1 MMLSSVRLATMLA
14 TTGGVAAAA
23 IAQPAAQTGGSPSD
37 EQVCELRYT
46 EITLNALSGPASRK
60 VGEEELAWAQQ
71 QAERKA
77 RGEPCALPED
87 TAAAFREA
95 TALNAAFEAHTRLG
109 LSPQTTGERLICAAV
124 WNRWNY
130 AVESAPGEEFRET
143 LRPELSTTNAAD
155 REAFWRKRAG
165 KASKRGDDRAE
176 AEEKADDLYA
186 AYVNGEERG
195 AERLME
201 WLAICR

>member
-1 MMLSSVRLATMLA
+1 MMVSGVRLAAMLA
-14 TTGGVAAAA
+14 ITGGVAAAA
-23 IAQPAAQTGGSPSD
+23 IAQPPAQLEDGPSD
-37 EQVCELRYT
+37 EQVCEFRYT

-87 TAAAFREA
+87 TAAAFRQA
-95 TALNAAFEAHTRLG
+95 TALNAAFEAGTRLG
-109 LSPQTTGERLICAAV
+109 LSPQTTGERLTCAAV
-124 WNRWNY
+124 WNRWSY
-130 AVESAPGEEFRET
+130 AVESAPGEEFRQT
-143 LRPELSTTNAAD
+143 LRPELSAANAAY
-155 REAFWRKRAG
+155 REAFWRTRAG

-186 AYVNGEERG
+186 AYANGEERG
-195 AERLME
+195 GDRLME

>member
-1 MMLSSVRLATMLA
+1 MILSGVRPAAMLPVAGA
-14 TTGGVAAAA
+14 AAAA
-23 IAQPAAQTGGSPSD
+23 IAQPAAEPEDGPSD
-37 EQVCELRYT
+37 EQVCEFRYT

-60 VGEEELAWAQQ
+60 VGEDELAWARQQ
-71 QAERKA
+71 EERKA

-87 TAAAFREA
+87 GAAAFREA
-95 TALNAAFEAHTRLG
+95 TKLNAAFEAGTRLA

-130 AVESAPGEEFRET
+130 AVESAPGEEFRQA
-143 LRPELSTTNAAD
+143 LRRELSAANAVS
-155 REAFWRKRAG
+155 REGFWRKQAD
-165 KASKRGDDRAE
+165 KAAKRGDDRVE

-186 AYVNGEERG
+186 AYANGEERG
-195 AERLME
+195 ADRLME

>member
-1 MMLSSVRLATMLA
+1 MILSGVRPAAMLPVAGA
-14 TTGGVAAAA
+14 AAAA
-23 IAQPAAQTGGSPSD
+23 IAQPAAEPEDGPSD
-37 EQVCELRYT
+37 EQVCEFRYT

-60 VGEEELAWAQQ
+60 VGEDELAWARQQ
-71 QAERKA
+71 EERKA

-87 TAAAFREA
+87 GAAAFREA
-95 TALNAAFEAHTRLG
+95 TKLNAAFEAGTQLA

-130 AVESAPGEEFRET
+130 AVESAPGEEFRQA
-143 LRPELSTTNAAD
+143 LRRELSAANAVS
-155 REAFWRKRAG
+155 REGFWRKQAD
-165 KASKRGDDRAE
+165 KAAKRGDDRVE

-186 AYVNGEERG
+186 AYANGEERG
-195 AERLME
+195 ADRLME

>member
-1 MMLSSVRLATMLA
+1 MILSGVRPAAMLA
-14 TTGGVAAAA
+14 VAGAAAAA
-23 IAQPAAQTGGSPSD
+23 IAQPAAQPAAGPSD
-37 EQVCELRYT
+37 EQACEFRYT
-46 EITLNALSGPASRK
+46 EITLNALSGPASRE
-60 VGEEELAWAQQ
+60 VSEDELAWARQQ
-71 QAERKA
+71 EERKA

-95 TALNAAFEAHTRLG
+95 TALNAAFEAGTRLA

-130 AVESAPGEEFRET
+130 AVESAPGEELRQT
-143 LRPELSTTNAAD
+143 LRRELSAAYAAD

-165 KASKRGDDRAE
+165 KASKRADDRAE

-186 AYVNGEERG
+186 AYANGEERG
-195 AERLME
+195 ADRLME

>member
-1 MMLSSVRLATMLA
+1 M
-14 TTGGVAAAA
+14 AAVA
-23 IAQPAAQTGGSPSD
+23 IAQPAAQPED
-37 EQVCELRYT
+37 KQVCEFRYT

-95 TALNAAFEAHTRLG
+95 TALNAAFEAGTRLG
-109 LSPQTTGERLICAAV
+109 LSPQTTGERLTCAAV
-124 WNRWNY
+124 WNRWHY
-130 AVESAPGEEFRET
+130 AVESTPSEEFQRV
-143 LRPELSTTNAAD
+143 LRPELSSANAAD
-155 REAFWRKRAG
+155 REAFWRKQAG

-195 AERLME
+195 ADRLME

>member
-1 MMLSSVRLATMLA
+1 M
-14 TTGGVAAAA
+14 
-23 IAQPAAQTGGSPSD
+23 
-37 EQVCELRYT
+37 CEFRYT

-60 VGEEELAWAQQ
+60 VGEDELAWARQQ
-71 QAERKA
+71 EERKA

-87 TAAAFREA
+87 GAAAFREA
-95 TALNAAFEAHTRLG
+95 TKLNAAFEAGTQLA

-130 AVESAPGEEFRET
+130 AVESAPGEEFRQA
-143 LRPELSTTNAAD
+143 LRRELSAANAVS
-155 REAFWRKRAG
+155 REGFWRKQAD
-165 KASKRGDDRAE
+165 KAAKRGDDRVE

-186 AYVNGEERG
+186 AYANGEERG
-195 AERLME
+195 ADRLME

>member
-1 MMLSSVRLATMLA
+1 MILSGVRPAAMLPVAGA
-14 TTGGVAAAA
+14 AAAA
-23 IAQPAAQTGGSPSD
+23 IAQPAAQPEDGPSD
-37 EQVCELRYT
+37 EQVCEFRYT

-60 VGEEELAWAQQ
+60 VGEDELAWARQQ
-71 QAERKA
+71 DERKA

-95 TALNAAFEAHTRLG
+95 TTLNAAFEAGTRLA

-130 AVESAPGEEFRET
+130 AVESAPGEEFRQA
-143 LRPELSTTNAAD
+143 LRRELSAANAVS
-155 REAFWRKRAG
+155 REGFWRKQAD
-165 KASKRGDDRAE
+165 KAAKRGDDRVE

-186 AYVNGEERG
+186 AYANGEERG
-195 AERLME
+195 ADRLME

>member
-1 MMLSSVRLATMLA
+1 MMVSGVRLAATLA
-14 TTGGVAAAA
+14 ITGGVAAAA
-23 IAQPAAQTGGSPSD
+23 IAQPPAQTAGSPSD
-37 EQVCELRYT
+37 EQVCEFRYT

-71 QAERKA
+71 QAERRA

-95 TALNAAFEAHTRLG
+95 TALNAAFEAGTRLG

-130 AVESAPGEEFRET
+130 AVESASGEEFQRV
-143 LRPELSTTNAAD
+143 LRPELSSANAAS

-165 KASKRGDDRAE
+165 KASKRADDRAE

-186 AYVNGEERG
+186 AYANGEERG
-195 AERLME
+195 ADRLME

>member
-1 MMLSSVRLATMLA
+1 MILSGVRPAAMLPVAGA
-14 TTGGVAAAA
+14 AAAA
-23 IAQPAAQTGGSPSD
+23 IAQPAAEPEDGPSD
-37 EQVCELRYT
+37 EQVCEFRYT

-60 VGEEELAWAQQ
+60 VGEDELAWARQQ
-71 QAERKA
+71 EEA

-87 TAAAFREA
+87 GAAAFREA
-95 TALNAAFEAHTRLG
+95 TKLNAAFEAGTQLA

-130 AVESAPGEEFRET
+130 AVESAPGEEFRQA
-143 LRPELSTTNAAD
+143 LRRELSAANAVS
-155 REAFWRKRAG
+155 REGFWRKQAD
-165 KASKRGDDRAE
+165 KAAKRGDDRVE

-186 AYVNGEERG
+186 AYANGEERG
-195 AERLME
+195 ADRLME

>member
-1 MMLSSVRLATMLA
+1 MILSGVRPAAMLPVA
-14 TTGGVAAAA
+14 GAAAEA
-23 IAQPAAQTGGSPSD
+23 IAQPAAEPEDGPSD
-37 EQVCELRYT
+37 EQVCEFRYT

-60 VGEEELAWAQQ
+60 VGEDELAWARQQ
-71 QAERKA
+71 EERKA

-87 TAAAFREA
+87 GAAAFREA
-95 TALNAAFEAHTRLG
+95 TKLNAAFEAGTQLA

-130 AVESAPGEEFRET
+130 AVESAPGEEFRQA
-143 LRPELSTTNAAD
+143 LRRELSAANAVS
-155 REAFWRKRAG
+155 REGFWRKQAD
-165 KASKRGDDRAE
+165 KAAKRGDDRVE

-186 AYVNGEERG
+186 AYANGEERG
-195 AERLME
+195 ADRLME

>member
-1 MMLSSVRLATMLA
+1 MILSGVRLAAMLA
-14 TTGGVAAAA
+14 VAGAAAAA
-23 IAQPAAQTGGSPSD
+23 IAQPAAEPEDGPSD
-37 EQVCELRYT
+37 EQVCEFRYT

-60 VGEEELAWAQQ
+60 VGEDELAWARQQ
-71 QAERKA
+71 DERKA

-95 TALNAAFEAHTRLG
+95 TTLNAAFEAGTRLA

-130 AVESAPGEEFRET
+130 AVESAPGEEFRQA
-143 LRPELSTTNAAD
+143 LRRELSAANAVS
-155 REAFWRKRAG
+155 REGFWRKQAD
-165 KASKRGDDRAE
+165 KAAKRGDDRVE

-186 AYVNGEERG
+186 AYANGEERG
-195 AERLME
+195 ADRLME

>member
-1 MMLSSVRLATMLA
+1 MILSGVRPAAMLPVAGA
-14 TTGGVAAAA
+14 AAAA
-23 IAQPAAQTGGSPSD
+23 IAQPAAEPEDGPSD
-37 EQVCELRYT
+37 EQVCEFRYT

-60 VGEEELAWAQQ
+60 VGEDELAWARQQ
-71 QAERKA
+71 EERKA

-87 TAAAFREA
+87 GAAAFREA
-95 TALNAAFEAHTRLG
+95 TTLNAAFEAGTRLA

-130 AVESAPGEEFRET
+130 AVESAPGDEFRQA
-143 LRPELSTTNAAD
+143 LRRELSAANAVS
-155 REAFWRKRAG
+155 REGFWRKQAD
-165 KASKRGDDRAE
+165 KTAKRGDDRVE

-186 AYVNGEERG
+186 AYANGEERG
-195 AERLME
+195 ADRLME

>member
-1 MMLSSVRLATMLA
+1 MISGVRIAAML
-14 TTGGVAAAA
+14 GVAGSVAVAA
-23 IAQPAAQTGGSPSD
+23 IAQPAAQPERAPSD

-71 QAERKA
+71 QEQRKA
-77 RGEPCALPED
+77 RGKPCALPED
-87 TAAAFREA
+87 TAAAFRA
-95 TALNAAFEAHTRLG
+95 AAALNAAFEAGTRLG

-130 AVESAPGEEFRET
+130 AVESAPGEDFRRT
-143 LRPELSTTNAAD
+143 LRPELSAANAAS

-165 KASKRGDDRAE
+165 KSSKRADDRAE
-176 AEEKADDLYA
+176 AEEKADNLYA
-186 AYVNGEERG
+186 AYANGEERG
-195 AERLME
+195 ADRLME

>member
-1 MMLSSVRLATMLA
+1 MILSGVRPAAMLPVAGA
-14 TTGGVAAAA
+14 AAAA
-23 IAQPAAQTGGSPSD
+23 IAQPAAEPEDGPSD
-37 EQVCELRYT
+37 EQVCEFRYT

-60 VGEEELAWAQQ
+60 VGEDELAWARQQ
-71 QAERKA
+71 EERKA

-95 TALNAAFEAHTRLG
+95 TKLNAAFEAGTQLA

-130 AVESAPGEEFRET
+130 AVESAPGEEFRQA
-143 LRPELSTTNAAD
+143 LRRELSAANAVS
-155 REAFWRKRAG
+155 REGFWRKQAD
-165 KASKRGDDRAE
+165 KAAKRGDDRVE

-186 AYVNGEERG
+186 AYANGEERG
-195 AERLME
+195 ADRLME

>member
-1 MMLSSVRLATMLA
+1 MMLSSVRLAAMLA
-14 TTGGVAAAA
+14 ITGGVAAAA
-23 IAQPAAQTGGSPSD
+23 IAQPAAQTEDGPSD
-37 EQVCELRYT
+37 EQVCEFRYT

-95 TALNAAFEAHTRLG
+95 TALNAAFEAGTRLG

-124 WNRWNY
+124 WNRWHY
-130 AVESAPGEEFRET
+130 AVESTSSEEFQRV
-143 LRPELSTTNAAD
+143 LRPELSSANAAS
-155 REAFWRKRAG
+155 REAFWHKPAR

-186 AYVNGEERG
+186 AYANGEERG
-195 AERLME
+195 ADRLME